1 MSPESHAA
9 IRAALTVADDIDP
22 AGRLRI
28 ILHLLR
34 CAGPDRVVEVLQ
46 LRLDDLLLRI
56 PGSGRNTARPSSRL
70 NASRHPHGA
79 ILLKGK
85 PVALDEE
92 GAQELESYLRRRR
105 RRLRVR
111 LDCPRGSHWYVHVS
125 CAGGHVSRSLRTAD
139 KAEAL
144 RRLEESKRRLAQ
156 RARDQDSGWLV
167 PMSYRRGQG
176 VSVEQLRIWI
186 NQAVGRQANRQT
198 RANAGGRRPRFRR
211 KERLSRE

>member
-1 MSPESHAA
+1 MSAEFHAA

-34 CAGPDRVVEVLQ
+34 CVGPDLVVEVLQ
-46 LRLDDLLLRI
+46 LRMDDLLLR
-56 PGSGRNTARPSSRL
+56 GARSGRNTARPSSRL
-70 NASRHPHGA
+70 DASRHPHGA

-92 GAQELESYLRRRR
+92 GATELESYLRRRR
-105 RRLRVR
+105 RRVRVR

-125 CAGGHVSRSLRTAD
+125 CAGGHISRSLRTTD

-156 RARDQDSGWLV
+156 RARERDSGWLV
-167 PMSYRRGQG
+167 PMSHRRGQA

-186 NQAVGRQANRQT
+186 NQAVGRQADRDT
-198 RANAGGRRPRFRR
+198 RANAGRGRPRFRR
-211 KERLSRE
+211 QERRTRE